1 MMNKNIL
8 QKEKSFPLF
17 ILRLASVLAV
27 VLTPLLW
34 PIGVLLLWL
43 SPAWNRR
50 DKLIGS
56 FVLPGGLVLS
66 WVLQTGVRT
75 ACKDA
80 RTGAPLAAGEPGCPA
95 SLVYS
100 LVHPTPSWEFN
111 HIFGSLV
118 FILSIALPILSAIYL
133 VIQLYRNWRS
143 RLS

>member
-1 MMNKNIL
+1 MMNKHIL
-8 QKEKSFPLF
+8 QKQKSFPLF
-17 ILRLASVLAV
+17 LLRLASVLAV

-56 FVLPGGLVLS
+56 FVLPGGLLFS
-66 WVLQTGVRT
+66 WFLLTEVPT
-75 ACKDA
+75 ACRVA
-80 RTGAPLAAGEPGCPA
+80 RTGAPIATGEPGCPA
-95 SLVYS
+95 SLAYS

-133 VIQLYRNWRS
+133 VIQLSRNWKV